1 MDDLESLLLA
11 AVEERATRRIGK
23 LAADL
28 VRADSREKELTL
40 AEIEFQ
46 RFLTEACLNC
56 RIDR

>member
-1 MDDLESLLLA
+1 MDDLEDLLIS

-28 VRADSREKELTL
+28 VCAESREKDLTL

-46 RFLTEACLNC
+46 RFVAEACLSC